1 VPGILKRV
9 LFVAAMVVAWQVAIA
24 LGRVPPHLFPGP
36 VEVGRVLGR
45 AIGDLTLPLG
55 IAVSMRRLLLGYGL
69 SATVGVPLGIAL
81 GRVPALSWSLGT
93 LIAGLQALPSICWLP
108 LALLWFG
115 LSESAI
121 LFVVVLGALMSIV
134 TATDDAIRNVSP
146 NILRAARMMG
156 ARGMFLYFRVLLPAA
171 FPGILTGL
179 KLGWVFAWRAL
190 MAGELLYV
198 AGGIG
203 QFLETGRQ
211 LNDMAQVLAAMITII
226 AMGLTFDRLV
236 LGRLERSVRVRYGL
250 EHR

>member
-1 VPGILKRV
+1 MGLVLKRIAFV
-9 LFVAAMVVAWQVAIA
+9 LSLVVLWG
-24 LGRVPPHLFPGP
+24 LFTHGFGVPEYVFPGP
-36 VEVGRVLGR
+36 LDVGRNLWANIASG
-45 AIGDLTLPLG
+45 ALPLA
-55 IAVSMRRLLLGYGL
+55 ILVSMKRLFIGYGL
-69 SATVGVPLGIAL
+69 SVAVGVPLGIAL
-81 GRVPALSWSLGT
+81 GRVPALSWSVGT
-93 LIAGLQALPSICWLP
+93 LIVGLQALPSICWLP

-134 TATDDAIRNVSP
+134 TATEDAIRTVQP

-156 ARGMFLYFRVLLPAA
+156 AAGGTLYYRVLLPAA

-203 QFLETGRQ
+203 QYLHTGRE
-211 LNDMAQVLAAMITII
+211 LNDMAQVFAAMVSII
-226 AMGLTFDRLV
+226 ALGLTFDRLI
-236 LGRLERSVRVRYGL
+236 LGRIERQVRSRWGL
-250 EHR
+250 DRG